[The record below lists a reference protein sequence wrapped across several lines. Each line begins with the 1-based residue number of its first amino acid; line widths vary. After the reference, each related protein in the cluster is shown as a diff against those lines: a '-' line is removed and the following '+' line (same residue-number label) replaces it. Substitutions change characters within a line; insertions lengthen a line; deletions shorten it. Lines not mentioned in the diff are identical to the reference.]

1 MRLRTKELLGPL
13 LSWLRRGTARGTARG
28 TPLGKG
34 TATIPGTSVA
44 FATDTGRPKM
54 GTDETVIR
62 DVFAQILASD
72 GGNVVVEG
80 GGAAAGRRWW

>member
-1 MRLRTKELLGPL
+1 
-13 LSWLRRGTARGTARG
+13 
-28 TPLGKG
+28 
-34 TATIPGTSVA
+34 
-44 FATDTGRPKM
+44 M

-80 GGAAAGRRWW
+80 GGAAAGALAVGLASVGQF